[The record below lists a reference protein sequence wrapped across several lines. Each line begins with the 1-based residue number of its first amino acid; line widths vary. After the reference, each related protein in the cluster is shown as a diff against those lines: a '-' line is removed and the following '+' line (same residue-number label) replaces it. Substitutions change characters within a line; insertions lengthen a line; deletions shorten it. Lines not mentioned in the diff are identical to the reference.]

1 MLALYQA
8 ISCCSDVPEISR
20 IEVVNE
26 GQRGRKAVLVLAS
39 TRPVNWY
46 LDMEDKTEIHTVV
59 LVSDVN
65 GLKLEAFSVHL

>member
-8 ISCCSDVPEISR
+8 ISCCSDVPETSR

-26 GQRGRKAVLVLAS
+26 GRRGRKAVLVLAS

-46 LDMEDKTEIHTVV
+46 LDMEDGTEIETVV
-59 LVSDVN
+59 LVSDEMD
-65 GLKLEAFSVHL
+65 LIYEFLIM